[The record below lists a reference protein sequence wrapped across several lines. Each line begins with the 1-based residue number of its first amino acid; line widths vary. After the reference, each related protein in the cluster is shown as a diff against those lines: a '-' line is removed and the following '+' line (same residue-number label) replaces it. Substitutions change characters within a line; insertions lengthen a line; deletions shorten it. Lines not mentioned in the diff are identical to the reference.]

1 MRGPAPAVPGKLAL
15 HLWSPPWGA
24 LTSSASPDSRPLGP
38 LPALA
43 DGQHPY
49 PARPLGPTLGG
60 ALKSRRGPGLRGVT
74 WGVGVGAGG
83 PGATGA
89 GRLRR
94 WGRRP
99 PRPASSSSWP
109 VGPVQPGPSAALE
122 QRCLVL
128 TRPALGRLLPPPGRP
143 GTDRVGEP
151 RAGPGP
157 PTRRSPDA
165 GGSAT
170 PRGGL
175 SSPQSWGRTRAASA
189 RTGAP
194 CPPTA
199 QGAGGRRGL
208 RAARRGR
215 GRGAR
220 RRRQG
225 LSGTWS
231 RGTCLVTAATAGPRG
246 GGAEAASSPQGP
258 EAGAGR
264 GVRAAAGARGRK
276 ALLRGGEGRQAGAAA
291 RVRGRERA
299 RRPRGGPAH
308 AGQRLPHP
316 THPRHPSRAA
326 CKWPGDQGKS
336 WADGALLKTQQCPD
350 RVPSHGR
357 SEGAERRVAGVHLHT
372 PRARCLNP
380 SRWAHLSVH
389 PSACRPTKDV

>member
-143 GTDRVGEP
+143 GPDRVVNP
-151 RAGPGP
+151 A
-157 PTRRSPDA
+157 
-165 GGSAT
+165 
-170 PRGGL
+170 L
-175 SSPQSWGRTRAASA
+175 
-189 RTGAP
+189 
-194 CPPTA
+194 A
-199 QGAGGRRGL
+199 QGRPPDEAQTL
-208 RAARRGR
+208 AA
-215 GRGAR
+215 
-220 RRRQG
+220 Q
-225 LSGTWS
+225 
-231 RGTCLVTAATAGPRG
+231 PHP
-246 GGAEAASSPQGP
+246 AEDCRPHSP
-258 EAGAGR
+258 GAG
-264 GVRAAAGARGRK
+264 
-276 ALLRGGEGRQAGAAA
+276 
-291 RVRGRERA
+291 
-299 RRPRGGPAH
+299 H
-308 AGQRLPHP
+308 GQRLPAP
-316 THPRHPSRAA
+316 EPPALPRLRELEE
-326 CKWPGDQGKS
+326 D
-336 WADGALLKTQQCPD
+336 
-350 RVPSHGR
+350 
-357 SEGAERRVAGVHLHT
+357 EG
-372 PRARCLNP
+372 
-380 SRWAHLSVH
+380 
-389 PSACRPTKDV
+389 

>member
-1 MRGPAPAVPGKLAL
+1 MG
-15 HLWSPPWGA
+15 S
-24 LTSSASPDSRPLGP
+24 
-38 LPALA
+38 
-43 DGQHPY
+43 Q
-49 PARPLGPTLGG
+49 
-60 ALKSRRGPGLRGVT
+60 
-74 WGVGVGAGG
+74 
-83 PGATGA
+83 
-89 GRLRR
+89 
-94 WGRRP
+94 
-99 PRPASSSSWP
+99 ASSSSL
-109 VGPVQPGPSAALE
+109 VLILASGPRAAWSFCGPGTE
-122 QRCLVL
+122 VCLVL

-189 RTGAP
+189 HTGAR

-291 RVRGRERA
+291 REGTGEPGGRAGGRTQPTRDTLPEPRVSGQVTRA
-299 RRPRGGPAH
+299 SP
-308 AGQRLPHP
+308 GQTEPF
-316 THPRHPSRAA
+316 
-326 CKWPGDQGKS
+326 
-336 WADGALLKTQQCPD
+336 
-350 RVPSHGR
+350 
-357 SEGAERRVAGVHLHT
+357 
-372 PRARCLNP
+372 
-380 SRWAHLSVH
+380 
-389 PSACRPTKDV
+389 